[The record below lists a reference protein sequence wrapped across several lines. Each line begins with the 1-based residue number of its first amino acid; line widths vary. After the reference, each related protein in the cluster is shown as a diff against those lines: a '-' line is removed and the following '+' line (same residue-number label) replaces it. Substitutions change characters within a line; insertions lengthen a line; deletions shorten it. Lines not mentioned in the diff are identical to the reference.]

1 MRGRH
6 SATGVFGT
14 GISLGGAVG
23 QRFGALICAVVLSCS
38 FGCTAELQDKLLE
51 MSARADAAPQVADSE
66 NDDPPTAPSGPPV
79 ASGLGSLGDRL
90 DAGSVS
96 ADAAITASDAGT
108 ALADDMASV
117 GTLHDAGA
125 DGDDRD
131 PTSPFPALEGSA
143 DAGDGAAPPVALGLL
158 GSEPVSGAT
167 AVDVDITLVLSFDRD
182 VRAGDGQVVLL
193 EVADSLRV
201 EAIPAMDPRVHFY
214 HGSTDSG
221 PWRVTVDWDARLRHD
236 TEYAVV
242 VEPNAIFGI
251 DGSTFVA
258 LNEASALT
266 FTTDAPTPVELVS
279 SSPLPDAT
287 DVARDAD
294 VVLSFSDEIAAGAV
308 GEIALLDLDADEI
321 VAHETVG
328 ANPRVQIS
336 GTTLTFNPSAD
347 LGYATTYLVLLDAG
361 AVRSASGAAFAG
373 LGESDALAFT
383 TQLAPLPTLVGSA
396 PPTGAT
402 NVDPDA
408 NLVLSFDMQV
418 LAGEGTISVFDSSS
432 GMLFEAVE
440 MGDPRVTVSNV
451 SVTVDPAA
459 SLENSTGY
467 YVNVS
472 EGALVSSLGA
482 AFAGIGDTTTL
493 TFTTAAVPPP
503 PLQLVG
509 TTPANDATEVDAS
522 TDLVLIFSEA
532 VSLGSGSVTVFR
544 ASDGSVFESVPVE
557 DERTTLAGDSVTV
570 ELSATLAANTAY
582 YVTVGAGA
590 FISVRGAAFAGI
602 LGPDA
607 SESGEFGFTTA
618 HPFVL
623 VSTQPAD
630 GANAVKPSAP
640 LVLEFSAPVEAE
652 TGDLVISAGSNVVE
666 VIAIDGPQVS
676 IDGAVVT
683 ITPSAPLQYGT
694 HYGVSLEAG
703 ALRKLEG
710 PAFPAILN
718 ADWTFTTLSACDAG
732 ESRGPSGDCYY
743 FAAGPANWDDAR
755 EACDRG
761 EGWDL
766 ARIADAADQNF
777 VQGLVTKDAWIGGND
792 EAEPGKWRWI
802 DNGVQFWQGGV
813 SGDSVGGAYEH
824 WKSDQPSG
832 GEQHCARVLSSANNW
847 LWADAGCDEEYAL
860 LCRGPAN

>member
-1 MRGRH
+1 
-6 SATGVFGT
+6 
-14 GISLGGAVG
+14 
-23 QRFGALICAVVLSCS
+23 
-38 FGCTAELQDKLLE
+38 
-51 MSARADAAPQVADSE
+51 MSRDAA
-66 NDDPPTAPSGPPV
+66 TT
-79 ASGLGSLGDRL
+79 
-90 DAGSVS
+90 
-96 ADAAITASDAGT
+96 IDAGT
-108 ALADDMASV
+108 ALEDDGASV
-117 GTLHDAGA
+117 GTQQDAGA
-125 DGDDRD
+125 SDDVSD
-131 PTSPFPALEGSA
+131 PTAPLPVPQGSA
-143 DAGDGAAPPVALGLL
+143 DAGDGAASVGALGLL

-167 AVDVDITLVLSFDRD
+167 DVDVDITLVLSFDRD
-182 VRAGDGQVVLL
+182 VRAGDGQIVLL
-193 EVADSLRV
+193 EVEDALRV

-214 HGSTDSG
+214 HGSPGAG
-221 PWRVTVDWDARLRHD
+221 PWRVTVDWDEPLRHD

-251 DGSTFVA
+251 DASMFTT
-258 LNEASALT
+258 LSEPSALT
-266 FTTDAPTPVELVS
+266 FTTDAPTPVELVNT
-279 SSPLPDAT
+279 SPLPDAT

-294 VVLSFSDEIAAGAV
+294 VVITFSDEIVAGAV
-308 GEIALLDLDADEI
+308 GEIALLDLELDQI
-321 VAHETVG
+321 VAHESVAT
-328 ANPRVQIS
+328 NPRVQIS
-336 GTTLTFNPSAD
+336 GTTLTFNPSED
-347 LGYATTYLVLLDAG
+347 LDYATTYVLLLDAG

-373 LGESDALAFT
+373 LGESDGFAFT
-383 TQLAPLPTLVGSA
+383 TQLAPLPTLAGSA

-402 NVDPDA
+402 DVDPEA
-408 NLVLSFDMQV
+408 NLVLSFDTQV
-418 LAGEGTISVFDSSS
+418 LAAEGTISVFASSS
-432 GMLFEAVE
+432 GMLFEEVE
-440 MGDPRVTVSNV
+440 IDDPRVTVSNV
-451 SVTVDPAA
+451 SVTVDLTT

-472 EGALVSSLGA
+472 AGALVSPLGA
-482 AFAGIGDTTTL
+482 AFAGIGDPTTL
-493 TFTTAAVPPP
+493 TFTTAAAAPP

-509 TTPANDATEVDAS
+509 TTPTHAATEVDAG

-557 DERTTLAGDSVTV
+557 DERTTLTGDSVTV
-570 ELSATLAANTAY
+570 DLSATLAANTAY

-602 LGPDA
+602 LGPAD
-607 SESGEFGFTTA
+607 SEAGEFGFTTA

-630 GANAVKPSAP
+630 GAGAVKPSAP
-640 LVLEFSAPVEAE
+640 LVMEFSAPVEAE
-652 TGDLVISAGSNVVE
+652 TGDLVISEGSNVVE
-666 VIAIDGPQVS
+666 IIAIDGPQVS
-676 IDGAVVT
+676 IDGAIVT

-703 ALRKLEG
+703 ALHKVDG
-710 PAFPAILN
+710 PDFPAILN
-718 ADWTFTTLSACDAG
+718 ADWVFTTLSACDAG
-732 ESRGPSGDCYY
+732 ETRGPNGDCYF

-761 EGWDL
+761 DGWDL
-766 ARIADAADQNF
+766 ARIADATDQNF

-832 GEQHCARVLSSANNW
+832 GDQHCARVLSSANNW
-847 LWADAGCDEEYAL
+847 FWADARCDEEYAL
-860 LCRGPAN
+860 LCQGPAN